1 MNWAWW
7 DGKMTL
13 HHYRE
18 EHGLDSKVI
27 SERSAETAGELGTI
41 DGAAPQEPEVTGTK
55 HGH

>member
-13 HHYRE
+13 HHCQD
-18 EHGLDSKVI
+18 EHGLDTTI
-27 SERSAETAGELGTI
+27 SGKPSDEG
-41 DGAAPQEPEVTGTK
+41 DAAIEPESEPAVSGTP